1 MSMAMRPRLEMRQTQ
16 QLVMTPQ
23 LRQAISMLQMS
34 ALELSG
40 YLAREIE
47 TNPLLSVADGLG
59 EGQARAAPA
68 EAGAV
73 DGEMRRADLAAG
85 EAQFVTGRENLY
97 EAGDAP
103 RPRTAG
109 TPGESFDEGRSAAMV
124 DTPSL
129 TAHVVAQLALMR
141 LPPQVRAVAALLAG
155 ELDEAGYLR
164 AADAELASR
173 LGADEAV
180 IAAARRAV
188 QACEPTGLA
197 ARTLAECLALQLAE
211 RNRLDPAMAALIDAL
226 ELLPT
231 TPAAILA
238 RRCGVSAEDF
248 SDMLA
253 ELRALDPRP
262 GLQHGGGTATVI
274 VPDVLVRPD
283 PAGGWAVSL
292 NPSAMPRV
300 LVDTTYAASV
310 GARADSATKLF
321 LSECSQ
327 NAAWLRKSL
336 DQRARTILTVA
347 SEIVKLQAGFLDRG
361 LPGLRPMT
369 LRMVAETVG
378 VHESTVSRVTANKFM
393 ATPRGTFELRY
404 FFSTA
409 IAAADG
415 GDTHSAQ
422 AVKAL
427 LRRLIAAE
435 PPGKPLSDDT
445 LVKMLRAQGVD
456 VARRTVA
463 KYREALHIPSSVE
476 RRRRAE
482 AAV

>member
-1 MSMAMRPRLEMRQTQ
+1 MALRPRLEMRQTQ
-16 QLVMTPQ
+16 QLVMTAQ
-23 LRQAISMLQMS
+23 LRQAIAMLQMS
-34 ALELSG
+34 ALDLNE

-47 TNPLLSVADGLG
+47 ANPLLSVADGLR
-59 EGQARAAPA
+59 EGLAPA
-68 EAGAV
+68 PPAEGGSV
-73 DGEMRRADLAAG
+73 DGDMRRADLAAG

-97 EAGDAP
+97 EAGDASPP
-103 RPRTAG
+103 RARGPV
-109 TPGESFDEGRSAAMV
+109 GEGFDDGRSPAMV

-129 TAHVVAQLALMR
+129 SAHVAAQIALMR
-141 LPPQVRAVAALLAG
+141 LEPTVRAAATMLAG

-164 AADAELASR
+164 AADDELAAR
-173 LGADEAV
+173 LGTEAAV
-180 IAAARRAV
+180 IASARRAL
-188 QACEPTGLA
+188 QTCEPTGIG

-211 RNRLDPAMAALIDAL
+211 RDRLDPAMAALLEAL

-231 TPAAILA
+231 TPAASLA
-238 RRCGVSAEDF
+238 GRCGVTREDF
-248 SDMLA
+248 ADMLA

-262 GLQHGGGTATVI
+262 GLQYGGGTAAAV

-283 PAGGWAVSL
+283 GAGGWAVSL
-292 NPSAMPRV
+292 NPASMPRV
-300 LVDTTYAASV
+300 LVDTRYAASV
-310 GARADSATKLF
+310 GGRVDRATRLF
-321 LSECSQ
+321 LNECAQ
-327 NAAWLRKSL
+327 NASWIRKSL

-347 SEIVKLQAGFLDRG
+347 SEIVRLQGGFLDHG
-361 LPGLRPMT
+361 LAGLRPMT
-369 LRMVAETVG
+369 LRMVAEAVG

-415 GDTHSAQ
+415 GASHSSE
-422 AVKAL
+422 AVKGV

-435 PPGKPLSDDT
+435 PPGRPLSDDT
-445 LVKMLRAQGVD
+445 LVKLLRAEGVD

-463 KYREALHIPSSVE
+463 KYREALQIPSSVE

>member
-1 MSMAMRPRLEMRQTQ
+1 MALRPRLEMRQTQ

-23 LRQAISMLQMS
+23 LRQAIAMLQMS
-34 ALELSG
+34 ALDLSD

-47 TNPLLSVADGLG
+47 ANPLLSVADGLR
-59 EGQARAAPA
+59 EAEAPAPRA
-68 EAGAV
+68 EAGSV
-73 DGEMRRADLAAG
+73 DGDMRRADLAAG

-103 RPRTAG
+103 PPRAAG
-109 TPGESFDEGRSAAMV
+109 PAGEAFDEGRSAAMV

-129 TAHVVAQLALMR
+129 AAHVAAQVALMR
-141 LPPQVRAVAALLAG
+141 LEPQVRAAATMLAG

-164 AADAELASR
+164 AADAELATR
-173 LGADEAV
+173 LGTDGDV
-180 IAAARRAV
+180 IATARRALH
-188 QACEPTGLA
+188 ACEPTGIG

-211 RNRLDPAMAALIDAL
+211 RNRLDPAMTALIGLLD
-226 ELLPT
+226 LLPT
-231 TPAAILA
+231 TPATSLA
-238 RRCGVSAEDF
+238 SRCGVTTEDF
-248 SDMLA
+248 ADMLA

-262 GLQHGGGTATVI
+262 GLQYAGGTATTV
-274 VPDVLVRPD
+274 VPDVLVRAD
-283 PAGGWAVSL
+283 GAGGWAVSL
-292 NPSAMPRV
+292 NPASMPRV
-300 LVDTTYAASV
+300 LVDTGYAASV
-310 GARADSATKLF
+310 GGRVDRETRLF
-321 LSECSQ
+321 LNECAQ
-327 NAAWLRKSL
+327 NASWIRKSL

-347 SEIVKLQAGFLDRG
+347 SEIVRLQAGFLDHG
-361 LPGLRPMT
+361 LSGLRPMT
-369 LRMVAETVG
+369 LRMVAEAVG
-378 VHESTVSRVTANKFM
+378 VHESTVSRVSANKFM

-415 GDTHSAQ
+415 GESHSSE
-422 AVKAL
+422 AVKGM
-427 LRRLIAAE
+427 LRRLIEAE

-445 LVKMLRAQGVD
+445 LVKLLRAEGVD

-463 KYREALHIPSSVE
+463 KYREALQIPSSVE